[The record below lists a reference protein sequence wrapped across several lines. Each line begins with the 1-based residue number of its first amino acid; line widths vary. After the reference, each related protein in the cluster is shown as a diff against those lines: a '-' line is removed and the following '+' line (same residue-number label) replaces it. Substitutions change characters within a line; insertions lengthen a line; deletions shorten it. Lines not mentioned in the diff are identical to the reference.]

1 MKIRVKAKEK
11 NGVVDAKLL
20 IKHPMETGRRKDAEG
35 NLIPSKHLT
44 TVSIIYNGET
54 VFDAHMG
61 TGVSKDP
68 YISVSFKG
76 VAGEKFEVHAA
87 DNTGETAKK
96 SVKIKETKK

>member
-11 NGVVDAKLL
+11 NGLVDAKLL
-20 IKHPMETGRRKDAEG
+20 IKHPMETGRRKDKDG
-35 NLIPSKHLT
+35 KLIPAKHLT
-44 TVSIIYNGET
+44 TVTIDYKGET

-68 YISVSFKG
+68 YISVSFNGAKG
-76 VAGEKFEVHAA
+76 ETFDVNAA

-96 SVKIKETKK
+96 TVKIK

>member
-11 NGVVDAKLL
+11 NGIVAAKLL
-20 IKHPMETGRRKDAEG
+20 IKHPMETGRRKDKDG

-44 TVSIIYNGET
+44 TVTLDYNGET

-68 YISVSFKG
+68 YISISFTGVKG
-76 VAGEKFEVHAA
+76 ESFEVNAA

-96 SVKIKETKK
+96 TVKIK